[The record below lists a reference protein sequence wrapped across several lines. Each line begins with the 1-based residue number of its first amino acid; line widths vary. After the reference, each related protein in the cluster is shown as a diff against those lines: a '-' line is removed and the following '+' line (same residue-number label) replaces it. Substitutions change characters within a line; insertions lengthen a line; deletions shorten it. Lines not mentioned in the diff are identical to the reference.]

1 MLSVRERI
9 FQLPAAQAGAKDLQ
23 PRFVLFGP
31 KKVRD
36 CCFDF
41 PRASSRRRV
50 VRKLFVLVRGKII
63 E

>member
-1 MLSVRERI
+1 MLGVRERI
-9 FQLPAAQAGAKDLQ
+9 FQLPAAQAGAKVLQ

-31 KKVRD
+31 EKVRD

-41 PRASSRRRV
+41 PRRRV
-50 VRKLFVLVRGKII
+50 VRKLFVLVRGEII